1 MRIQWKSRI
10 YYENTPA
17 LENDRRDMHRKSV
30 LLHSDSMEFC
40 LRFCLP
46 PHHLSYSSMYMLAS
60 KKTSFSLSF
69 LCVCVRLQWRLFCTI
84 QNSGVE
90 CEWALPKKNRVRA
103 SIVHACLAKLIF
115 RCRCRFFN
123 WICNC
128 SFAYI
133 ISEWMIFFAPHC
145 CHRHH
150 HHHHQHRC
158 CCCWCFRYMAFS
170 RYAMHVL
177 RSTKR
182 IFCWLWM
189 NELKLQYD
197 YL

>member
-60 KKTSFSLSF
+60 KKRRFRCRF
-69 LCVCVRLQWRLFCTI
+69 CVCVCVC
-84 QNSGVE
+84 SGVYFAQYKIV
-90 CEWALPKKNRVRA
+90 ALNASERYQKKSRVSA
-103 SIVHACLAKLIF
+103 FIVHACLAKLIF

-133 ISEWMIFFAPHC
+133 ISEWMNFFAPHC

-150 HHHHQHRC
+150 HHHHQHR